1 MLYDMLRSIFSG
13 QGVDMGALI
22 AQILACLIIIFLIL
36 PFHEFAHGWAA
47 KKLGDPT
54 AQYAGRLTFNPLASV
69 DMFGAIFL
77 LLFGFGWAKPVP
89 VDPRY
94 FKKPK
99 RDMALTALAGPLANV
114 VASLAGAIIF
124 NLLFILTR
132 GNMPDFLQYFLGT
145 YITINIS
152 IAVFNLIPLPPLDGS
167 RILAA
172 FLSNRATMAYYRYQ
186 NLIMLL
192 LFVLLFTG
200 VLSVPLGILQS
211 ALTRGVMFLANLPFL
226 LFLR

>member
-1 MLYDMLRSIFSG
+1 M
-13 QGVDMGALI
+13 
-22 AQILACLIIIFLIL
+22 
-36 PFHEFAHGWAA
+36 
-47 KKLGDPT
+47 
-54 AQYAGRLTFNPLASV
+54 
-69 DMFGAIFL
+69 
-77 LLFGFGWAKPVP
+77 
-89 VDPRY
+89 
-94 FKKPK
+94 
-99 RDMALTALAGPLANV
+99 
-114 VASLAGAIIF
+114 
-124 NLLFILTR
+124 
-132 GNMPDFLQYFLGT
+132 
-145 YITINIS
+145 
-152 IAVFNLIPLPPLDGS
+152 FNLIPLPPLDGS